1 MSKAHAAFRGR
12 YGRVFLFHLDRELVV
27 HAHREGHLLFHLDGD
42 PAEMVVDGDPV
53 PLIRG
58 SGVAISAW
66 EPHFFRPAV
75 DAGETTVLVL
85 YIDPKWYLQTSC
97 QMLTSLRFGRAEI
110 EVDSY
115 LRARKLE
122 LVQGMLDP
130 HSDVEFIEDAFR
142 GLAVGCFEQ
151 SWQWVATQGNNV
163 IRNSR
168 GIDFRIR
175 KSLRVMAE
183 MDYSEASFAGVSEM
197 IGLSRAHFF
206 RMFREQIGVTPNVYM
221 NALRMEKAIDR
232 LLMTSDTVADIGHDL
247 GFSSQA
253 SFTRFFTT
261 NGVLAPSDY
270 RRSVVNSAFH

>member
-42 PAEMVVDGDPV
+42 PAEMVVDGCPV
-53 PLIRG
+53 PLVRG
-58 SGVAISAW
+58 GGVAINPW

-75 DAGETTVLVL
+75 EAGETAVLVL
-85 YIDPKWYLQTSC
+85 YIDPIWFLQTNGR
-97 QMLTSLRFGRAEI
+97 MLTSLRYGRAEI

-115 LRARKLE
+115 LRSRKLE
-122 LVQGMLDP
+122 LVQGMLSP
-130 HSDVEFIEDAFR
+130 HADVEGIEDAFL
-142 GLAVGCFEQ
+142 GLAAGSFEQ
-151 SWQWVATQGNNV
+151 SWQWVSAQGNNV
-163 IRNSR
+163 FQQSR

-175 KSLRVMAE
+175 KSLRIMAE
-183 MDYSEASFAGVSEM
+183 MDFSEASLVGVSDM
-197 IGLSRAHFF
+197 VGLSRAHYF
-206 RMFREQIGVTPNVYM
+206 RMFRDQIGVTPNVYM

-232 LLMTSDTVADIGHDL
+232 LLTTTDTVAEIGFDL

-270 RRSVVNSAFH
+270 RRSVADSSLH